1 MPEWRWQTFPSQ
13 PPANPKMSKAG
24 GRIQAQQDVSSTE
37 HMGSGLLD
45 NLATA
50 VVLLDAHFCIL
61 YVNPAAEHLFATSLT
76 KLRGQPVALYFES
89 ADWNLMDMHKAL
101 QCPSPYTQ
109 REARLR
115 CQGQVHEVLVDY
127 TISPL
132 LDNYGTASRLLME
145 LQPLDRLMRISRED
159 SLFAAHH
166 ATLALVRGM
175 AHEIKNPLG
184 GIRGAAQLLARTLVE
199 PSAQDCTDII
209 ISETDRLHQLVDRM
223 LGPRRPPNFRPINIH
238 QVLERVRAILQ
249 AEVGDRLVLQPDYDP
264 SLPELLADMD
274 QLIQAVLNIL
284 RNAAQ
289 ALLEHRPDHLH
300 QDSPMP
306 RILLRSRVLR
316 QLAIGNHRHRL
327 VCLVEVEDNGPGID
341 EALRETLFYPMVT
354 GRSEGTG
361 LGLPIAQSIIQQH
374 GGLIE
379 CDSLPGRTLFRILI
393 PFLPIIER
401 TQGTSADVPA

>member
-1 MPEWRWQTFPSQ
+1 
-13 PPANPKMSKAG
+13 MS
-24 GRIQAQQDVSSTE
+24 RIQAQQGASTTE
-37 HMGSGLLD
+37 QMGSSLLD

-89 ADWNLMDMHKAL
+89 ADWNLIDMHKAL

-115 CQGQVHEVLVDY
+115 CPGQVHEVMVDY
-127 TISPL
+127 TLSPL
-132 LDNYGTASRLLME
+132 PDRLGTLSRLLME
-145 LQPLDRLMRISRED
+145 LQPLDRQKRISRED
-159 SLFAAHH
+159 GLFAAHH
-166 ATLALVRGM
+166 ATRALVRGM

-184 GIRGAAQLLARTLVE
+184 GIRGAAQLLARALVE
-199 PSAQDCTDII
+199 PSALECTDII
-209 ISETDRLHQLVDRM
+209 ISEADRLRQLVDRM
-223 LGPRRPPNFRPINIH
+223 LGPRRPPNLQPINIH

-249 AEVGDRLVLQPDYDP
+249 AEVGDRLVVERDYDP
-264 SLPELLADMD
+264 SLPELLADLD

-289 ALLEHRPDHLH
+289 ALLEDRHDSERPG
-300 QDSPMP
+300 SAAP
-306 RILLRSRVLR
+306 RIQLRSRVLR
-316 QLAIGNHRHRL
+316 QLVIGNHHHRL
-327 VCLVEVEDNGPGID
+327 VCLVEVEDNGPGIS
-341 EALRETLFYPMVT
+341 EELRETLFYPMVT

-361 LGLPIAQSIIQQH
+361 IGLPIAQSIIQQH

-379 CDSLPGRTLFRILI
+379 CESLPGRTLFRILI
-393 PFLPIIER
+393 PFLPA
-401 TQGTSADVPA
+401 QGASVDAPV